1 MEKSAKIMA
10 FVLLSVI
17 FFGVSVQ
24 KVQADVVDKASEY
37 LMKQT
42 GDSSFWNKIHA
53 LEFLCEVGHKSQ
65 VQAVL
70 MKDLESVSS
79 IPEKRI
85 GYFRCWANAVSSE
98 EEKDFYISKIL
109 EIFLNP
115 DSPDK
120 IHAAESLAKLKVP
133 LKGYPAVVKEDDPTG
148 NELLQAYVKWG
159 CVYDANISSPIDYT
173 LLFSVLDSRNEIG
186 RKVMAYGLSYMG
198 VFDTI
203 HWKKIVSLALAEPLD
218 SPCAAFLLHGV
229 AATCPDKS
237 IFREE
242 IRLVRMK
249 LRDLVVFGGKTER
262 YESYVALGKIGDPE
276 DWPFISESFK
286 EGDEGNG
293 MIDEEGCRDV
303 QSARAYAILKM
314 DNVEKIQGFTW
325 LDWSVIVIFLLLMLL
340 VGYSSSK
347 QNKTASDYVLGGRSM
362 NSMMIGISLFAT
374 LLSTLSYL
382 AYPGEMIKYGP
393 VVFTGL
399 AAFPFANWIVGKY
412 LIPRFMSMK
421 VTSAYEI
428 LEIKLGKGTRNLATI
443 FFLSLRF
450 LWMSTIVYATVDSAL
465 IPIFGLSQEM
475 VPVISIILVLI
486 TVVYTTMGGL
496 KAVVMTDVLQT
507 VVMFVGVILSIVI
520 IGWKVGS
527 VDAFLNPDLFTH
539 WGTVDFSIDATKRMT
554 VGNIFIMTLVWQ
566 VCTAGSDQMAIQR
579 YLATKDAGTAS
590 RSYKISLAA
599 SCGIQLLL
607 AVVGLMVMAYFT
619 YFPAQMVE
627 GTTIYQDADT
637 LFPRFI
643 LIGLPA
649 GITGLIAAAIMAA
662 AMSSLSSGLNSSSTV
677 IKEDIINRV
686 WKKKSDP
693 VSDLRMIKT
702 ISAMLGIVISCSCFL
717 ISYVTGNLL
726 DVVIKVVNLV
736 VAPLFVLFFMALF
749 IPFATNRG
757 TVIAGLVSLLTA
769 VLIAFFEIF
778 SIKVLWIMP
787 AALIVGIVIGVIC
800 SYIESKL
807 LTQKK

>member
-1 MEKSAKIMA
+1 MKKSAKIVV

-17 FFGVSVQ
+17 LSGMSVQ
-24 KVQADVVDKASEY
+24 KVQADVVDKAYEY
-37 LMKQT
+37 LLRQT
-42 GDSSFWNKIHA
+42 EDSSFWNKVHA
-53 LEFLCEVGHKSQ
+53 LEFLCQVGYKSQ
-65 VQAVL
+65 AETIL
-70 MKDLESVSS
+70 KRDLEAVSS
-79 IPEKRI
+79 VPQERI
-85 GYFRCWANAVSSE
+85 GYFRCLSNAVSNE
-98 EEKDFYISKIL
+98 DERAFYIGKIL
-109 EIFLNP
+109 EVYRSL

-120 IHAAESLAKLKVP
+120 IHAAESLAKLKVA
-133 LKGYPAVVKEDDPTG
+133 LKDYPVVVIPNDTVG
-148 NELLQAYVKWG
+148 NALLQAYVKWG
-159 CVYDANISSPIDYT
+159 FVYNSVSDSLDYT
-173 LLFSVLDSRNEIG
+173 LLFSALDSENEID
-186 RKVMAYGLSYMG
+186 RKIMAYGLSYMG
-198 VFDTI
+198 TFDAV
-203 HWKKIVSLALAEPLD
+203 HWKKIVSSALAEPLD
-218 SPCAAFLLHGV
+218 SPCTVFLLHGA
-229 AATCPDKS
+229 AATCPDK
-237 IFREE
+237 ITFKDK
-242 IRLVRMK
+242 IRQIK
-249 LRDLVVFGGKTER
+249 LRLYNLVVSNDKTNQ
-262 YESYVALGKIGDPE
+262 YEAYVALGKIGNQE
-276 DWPFISESFK
+276 DWSFIKDSFEKGYESNGLITA
-286 EGDEGNG
+286 EGW
-293 MIDEEGCRDV
+293 RDI
-303 QSARAYAILKM
+303 QSAQAYAILKM
-314 DNVEKIQGFTW
+314 NSQQKNSGFTW
-325 LDWSVIVIFLLLMLL
+325 LDWSVVVVFLLLMLWI
-340 VGYSSSK
+340 GYSSFK

-399 AAFPFANWIVGKY
+399 AAFPVANWIVGKY

-465 IPIFGLSQEM
+465 IPILGLSQEM
-475 VPVISIILVLI
+475 VPAVSIVLVLI

-507 VVMFVGVILSIVI
+507 VVMFVGVILAIVV

-527 VDAFLNPDLFTH
+527 VDAFFNPSLFAH
-539 WGTVDFSIDATKRMT
+539 WEPVDFSINATKRMT

-579 YLATKDAGTAS
+579 YLATKDACTAS
-590 RSYKISLAA
+590 RSYKISLAV

-607 AVVGLMVMAYFT
+607 AIVGLMVMAYFT
-619 YFPAQMVE
+619 YFPGQMAE
-627 GTTIYQDADT
+627 GSTIYQDADT

-677 IKEDIINRV
+677 IQEDIINRV
-686 WKKKSDP
+686 RKKKSDP
-693 VSDLRMIKT
+693 VSDLKMIKT
-702 ISAMLGIVISCSCFL
+702 ISAVLGIVISCSCFL

-757 TVIAGLVSLLTA
+757 SVIAGLTSLLTA

-778 SIKVLWIMP
+778 RIKVLWIMP
-787 AALIVGIVIGVIC
+787 AALITGIVVGVIC
-800 SYIESKL
+800 SYMESKL
-807 LTQKK
+807 LTLKK